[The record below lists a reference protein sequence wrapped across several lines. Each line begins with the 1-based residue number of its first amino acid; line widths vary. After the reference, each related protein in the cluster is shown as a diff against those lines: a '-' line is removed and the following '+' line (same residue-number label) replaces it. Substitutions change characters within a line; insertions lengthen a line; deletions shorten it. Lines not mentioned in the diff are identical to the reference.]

1 VKDNFIIHQQAK
13 KYQWSG
19 ECFLSIKSFYGGIA
33 DYQVK
38 QREYQVNQNNFL
50 ILNECTKYRLTID
63 NTNNTESFCV
73 FFSPE
78 FVSKV
83 VSELNSS
90 DEQLLDFNQKQQDG
104 IKLFEKNY
112 AHKGQV
118 SELIKNGRA
127 KSKLG
132 MTDIEKDEF
141 YYQLLNAIIHQNTK
155 TFQDTNRLSSKKK
168 STRKEIYQRILFV
181 KDFIDSNYSN
191 NLRLKDL
198 ATIGL
203 LSENHLLRNFNQ
215 IFDTTPFQYIS
226 QKRIQEAKRQILE
239 SDKPIKDIALD
250 VGYSSFSNFSSYFKT
265 IVGKSPSAIRKSD
278 I

>member
-1 VKDNFIIHQQAK
+1 MKDNFIIHQQAQ

-19 ECFLSIKSFYGGIA
+19 ECFLSIKSFYNGEA

-38 QREYQVNQNNFL
+38 QREYRVDQTNFL

-63 NTNNTESFCV
+63 SSNKTESFCV

-90 DEQLLDFNQKQQDG
+90 DEQILDFNLKNQLG

-112 AHKGQV
+112 FHQGLV
-118 SELIKNGRA
+118 SKLLKNGKA

-132 MTDIEKDEF
+132 MSDIEKDEF
-141 YYQLLNAIIHQNTK
+141 YYQLLNAIIQQNTK
-155 TFQDTNRLSSKKK
+155 TLQNANRLTSKKK

-181 KDFIDSNYSN
+181 KDFIDSNYSD

-198 ATIGL
+198 AAIGI

-215 IFDTTPFQYIS
+215 IFGITPFQYIS
-226 QKRIQEAKRQILE
+226 RKRIQEAKRQVLE
-239 SDKPIKDIALD
+239 SDKPIKDIASDL
-250 VGYSSFSNFSSYFKT
+250 GYSSFSNFSNYFKT
-265 IVGKSPSAIRKSD
+265 IVGQSPSAMRKK
-278 I
+278 

>member
-1 VKDNFIIHQQAK
+1 MKDNFIIHQQAK

-19 ECFLSIKSFYGGIA
+19 ECFLSVKSFYGGKA
-33 DYQVK
+33 DYKVK
-38 QREYQVNQNNFL
+38 QREYQVDKNNYL

-63 NTNNTESFCV
+63 SSNYTESFCT

-90 DEQLLDFNQKQQDG
+90 DEQLLDFNTKQQGG

-112 AHKGQV
+112 AHQGQV
-118 SELIKNGRA
+118 SKLIKTGKA

-132 MTDIEKDEF
+132 MADIEKDEF
-141 YYQLLNAIIHQNTK
+141 YYQLLNAIILQNT
-155 TFQDTNRLSSKKK
+155 TTLQDTNRLSFKKK

-181 KDFIDSNYSN
+181 KDFIDSNYSD
-191 NLRLKDL
+191 NLRLRDL
-198 ATIGL
+198 AKIGL
-203 LSENHLLRNFNQ
+203 LSENHLLRNFNK
-215 IFDTTPFQYIS
+215 IFEITPFQYIS

-239 SDKPIKDIALD
+239 SDKPIKDIAID
-250 VGYSSFSNFSSYFKT
+250 VGYSSFGNFSNYFKT

-278 I
+278 T

>member
-1 VKDNFIIHQQAK
+1 VKNNFIIHQQAK

-19 ECFLSIKSFYGGIA
+19 ECFLSIKSFYGGKA

-38 QREYQVNQNNFL
+38 QREYQVDKKNFL

-63 NTNNTESFCV
+63 NTDKTESFCV

-78 FVSKV
+78 FVSEI

-90 DEQLLDFNQKQQDG
+90 DEQILDFNPKHQNG
-104 IKLFEKNY
+104 IRIFEKSY
-112 AHKGQV
+112 HHQGMV
-118 SELIKNGRA
+118 SELLKNGRV
-127 KSKLG
+127 KSALG
-132 MTDIEKDEF
+132 MLEIEKDEF
-141 YYQLLNAIIHQNTK
+141 YYQLLNAIIYQNTK
-155 TFQDTNRLSSKKK
+155 TLQDTNRLSFKKK
-168 STRKEIYQRILFV
+168 STRIEIYQRILFV

-215 IFDTTPFQYIS
+215 IFGLTPFQYIS
-226 QKRIQEAKRQILE
+226 QKRIQEAKRQIIE
-239 SDKPIKDIALD
+239 SDKPIKNIALD
-250 VGYSSFSNFSSYFKT
+250 VGYSSFSNFSSYFKS
-265 IVGKSPSAIRKSD
+265 IIGKSPSAIRKSD